1 MTTRRPVGR
10 RAPHLTRRSLFALVP
25 PLASA
30 ALLSACGTDG
40 APQTGGGATRTVKD
54 VNDQDVVVPVAPQR
68 VITLSEPTT
77 DNAIAL
83 GVTPVGVSAGR
94 GQTTVAHYLREVAG
108 DIPVIGTVGAPNLE
122 AIGAARPDLI
132 LVDGTSVNNDP
143 DTLAALT
150 RIAPTV
156 VTGEA
161 GGDWTLNLRTC
172 AQALNLADKGEQLL
186 SAYTGRT
193 ADVSGRLGQ
202 AGYLEL
208 TYSIVRW
215 QGSTA
220 GLILK
225 ELPAGRVLSDLGM
238 KRPPHQDREGAGHS
252 EPVSMENIDQVDA
265 DWMFFGTLGGSS
277 VSNPDAGG
285 NLGVQESAA
294 ALESAKQLPGFSA
307 LGCVSADHVVPVDG
321 SLWTSTGGYQL
332 MTGVVDDVE
341 TAFLTT

>member
-1 MTTRRPVGR
+1 M
-10 RAPHLTRRSLFALVP
+10 
-25 PLASA
+25 
-30 ALLSACGTDG
+30 
-40 APQTGGGATRTVKD
+40 
-54 VNDQDVVVPVAPQR
+54 
-68 VITLSEPTT
+68 
-77 DNAIAL
+77 
-83 GVTPVGVSAGR
+83 
-94 GQTTVAHYLREVAG
+94 
-108 DIPVIGTVGAPNLE
+108 
-122 AIGAARPDLI
+122 
-132 LVDGTSVNNDP
+132 
-143 DTLAALT
+143 
-150 RIAPTV
+150 
-156 VTGEA
+156 
-161 GGDWTLNLRTC
+161 
-172 AQALNLADKGEQLL
+172 
-186 SAYTGRT
+186 
-193 ADVSGRLGQ
+193 
-202 AGYLEL
+202 
-208 TYSIVRW
+208 RW